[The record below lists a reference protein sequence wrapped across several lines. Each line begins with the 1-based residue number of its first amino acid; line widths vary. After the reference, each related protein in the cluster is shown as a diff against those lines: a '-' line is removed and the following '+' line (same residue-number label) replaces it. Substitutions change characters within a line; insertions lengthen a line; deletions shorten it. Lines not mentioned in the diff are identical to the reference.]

1 MSPLFMIELAVIS
14 VLSIAA
20 LVLAGSMVAR
30 PTHRAYEILRP
41 VTWAMV
47 FGSLFMTLTG
57 MANMC
62 VMMSR
67 RPISPEYVQ
76 LAFAGL
82 AELIIPVMLT
92 FGVLTVAWGLTAIG
106 LRRLE

>member
-1 MSPLFMIELAVIS
+1 MSPLFLVEVV
-14 VLSIAA
+14 VLSILSIGA
-20 LVLAGSMVAR
+20 LFLAGSMVAR
-30 PTHRAYEILRP
+30 PTQRAYEILRP

-57 MANMC
+57 LANMS
-62 VMMSR
+62 VMLSR
-67 RPISPEYVQ
+67 RPMSPEYAQ
-76 LAFAGL
+76 AAFAGL

-92 FGVLTVAWGLTAIG
+92 FGVLTVAWGLTALG